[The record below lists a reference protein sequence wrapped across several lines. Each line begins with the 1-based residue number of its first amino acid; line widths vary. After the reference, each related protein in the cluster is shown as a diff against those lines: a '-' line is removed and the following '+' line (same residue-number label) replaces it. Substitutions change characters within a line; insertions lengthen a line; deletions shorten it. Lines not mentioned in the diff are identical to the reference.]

1 MLKWRHEV
9 AMKKFTDLD
18 MYLFHEGTECQ
29 AYKIFGAH
37 LTDNGCD
44 FSVYAPEAEYVSVVG
59 DFNDW
64 NIFTH
69 NMEKNDDGI
78 FNIFIEGV
86 KEWDKYKF
94 RILSKNKNEVYKA
107 DPYAFYS
114 EHTPGT
120 ASVCVKVDDYIWY
133 DTQWMEKRRD
143 IAPYDKPISI
153 YEVHLGSWRRGEND
167 SYLTYE
173 EYAKQLIP
181 YVKDMG
187 YTHIELMPVT
197 EYPFDMSWGYQCL
210 GYFSASSRFGSPK
223 QLKYFIDLCHQE
235 GIGVL
240 IDWVPAH
247 FPKDLHGLAKFDGS
261 CLFEYSDPKI
271 GEHKEWGTLVFDFG
285 KGEVRSF
292 LLSSAYYWMNEFHS
306 DGLRVDAVSSM
317 IYRDYDRKNGE
328 WIPNKYGG
336 RENLEAV
343 EFLRALSINLFRDFP
358 NTLLV
363 AEESTAWPNVTAP
376 VYEGGLGFNFKWNM
390 GWMNDTLSYMEKDPL
405 FRKYDHSKLTFSMCY
420 AFSEN
425 YILPLSHDEVV
436 HGKKSLIDKMPGPY
450 EDKFANLRAYYAF
463 FYSHPGKKLMF
474 MGGEFGQFV
483 EWRFQG
489 QLDWMLLDYEIH
501 RKLKQ
506 YVKELN
512 LIYRS
517 NKAFYE
523 AERDWNGFQWLNANA
538 RDDSVIS
545 YIRRDKNMKNAI
557 IVVISFTPI
566 ERKGYRIGVPTSG
579 EYRVLMDSSD
589 MKYGGNTTETDITI
603 TADDIPWDGLQ
614 KSFCLDIHPFSAQY
628 LKKTNRR

>member
-1 MLKWRHEV
+1 MHEV
-9 AMKKFTDLD
+9 AMKKFSDLD
-18 MYLFHEGTECQ
+18 MYLFREGTECQ
-29 AYKIFGAH
+29 AYRMFGAH
-37 LTDNGCD
+37 LTDNGCE
-44 FSVYAPEAEYVSVVG
+44 FTVYAPEAEYISVVG
-59 DFNDW
+59 DFNGW
-64 NIFTH
+64 NTFAH

-78 FNIFIEGV
+78 FDIFIDSV

-94 RILSKNKNEVYKA
+94 RIVSKNKNEVYKS

-133 DTQWMEKRRD
+133 DNQWMEKRRD
-143 IAPYDKPISI
+143 TAPYDKPISI
-153 YEVHLGSWRRGEND
+153 YEVHLGSWKRGENN

-181 YVKDMG
+181 YVKEMG

-235 GIGVL
+235 DIGVL

-247 FPKDLHGLAKFDGS
+247 FPKDLHGLARFDGS
-261 CLFEYSDPKI
+261 CLFEYADPRI
-271 GEHKEWGTLVFDFG
+271 GEHKGWGTLVFDFG

-292 LLSSAYYWMNEFHS
+292 LLSSAYYWMNEFHA

-317 IYRDYDRKNGE
+317 IYRDYDRHKDE

-343 EFLRALSINLFRDFP
+343 EFLRTLSINLFRDFP

-405 FRKYDHSKLTFSMCY
+405 FRKYDHNKITFPMCY

-436 HGKKSLIDKMPGPY
+436 HGKKSLLDKMPGPY

-483 EWRFQG
+483 EWRYQG

-501 RKLKQ
+501 RKLRQ
-506 YVKELN
+506 YVRDLN

-517 NKAFYE
+517 HKAFYE
-523 AERDWNGFQWLNANA
+523 DERDWNGFQWINPNA

-545 YIRRDKNMKNAI
+545 YMRRDKNMKNAVI
-557 IVVISFTPI
+557 IVISFTPI
-566 ERKGYRIGVPTSG
+566 ERKGYRIGVPSSG
-579 EYRVLMDSSD
+579 EYKVIMDSSD
-589 MKYGGNTTETDITI
+589 VKYGGYGTETDITVM
-603 TADDIPWDGLQ
+603 ADDIHWDGLA
-614 KSFCLDIHPFSAQY
+614 KSICLDIHPLSAQY
-628 LKKTNRR
+628 LKKINRR

>member
-1 MLKWRHEV
+1 
-9 AMKKFTDLD
+9 
-18 MYLFHEGTECQ
+18 
-29 AYKIFGAH
+29 
-37 LTDNGCD
+37 
-44 FSVYAPEAEYVSVVG
+44 
-59 DFNDW
+59 
-64 NIFTH
+64 
-69 NMEKNDDGI
+69 
-78 FNIFIEGV
+78 
-86 KEWDKYKF
+86 
-94 RILSKNKNEVYKA
+94 
-107 DPYAFYS
+107 
-114 EHTPGT
+114 
-120 ASVCVKVDDYIWY
+120 
-133 DTQWMEKRRD
+133 MEKRRD

-153 YEVHLGSWRRGEND
+153 YEVHLGSWRRKDNN

-223 QLKYFIDLCHQE
+223 QLKYFIDLCHQD

-247 FPKDLHGLAKFDGS
+247 FPKDLHGLIKFDGS

-292 LLSSAYYWMNEFHS
+292 LLSSAYYWMNEFHA

-343 EFLRALSINLFRDFP
+343 EFLRVLSINLFRDFP

-405 FRKYDHSKLTFSMCY
+405 FRKYDHSKLTFPMCY

-436 HGKKSLIDKMPGPY
+436 HGKKSLMDKMPGSY

-474 MGGEFGQFV
+474 MGGEFGQFI
-483 EWRFQG
+483 EWRYQS

-523 AERDWNGFQWLNANA
+523 DERDWNGFQWINPNA

-545 YIRRDKNMKNAI
+545 YIRRDKNMKHAI

-566 ERKGYRIGVPTSG
+566 EREGYRIGVPSSG
-579 EYRVLMDSSD
+579 EYRVLMDSSF
-589 MKYGGNTTETDITI
+589 MKYGGNKTETDITI

-614 KSFCLDIHPFSAQY
+614 KSICLDIHPLSALY